1 MSDEVINWLDM
12 HKHATTALDGEFPV
26 VIVEANVAKTLD
38 QSKDM
43 IKCKVKIESGPFVD
57 RPINVNFTISP
68 DSPVAMRILF
78 SHWAILGLDA
88 KFFAA
93 HPNATLQQI
102 AEALVGRRA
111 TAVVAE
117 RDWNGRK
124 FEDIKE
130 WKPPLGG
137 PGASLPLGSSVG
149 GPLAGG
155 LAGAGSSPLTSPAST
170 APTSS
175 PASSSPAAAVP
186 VEVPQ
191 PSTDAP
197 ALPW

>member
-1 MSDEVINWLDM
+1 MSEGINWLDM
-12 HKHATTALDGEFPV
+12 HKHATTALEGEFPV
-26 VIVEANVAKTLD
+26 VIVEASVAKTLD

-43 IKCKVKIESGPFVD
+43 IKCRVKIESGPFVD

-88 KFFAA
+88 KYFAA
-93 HPNATLQQI
+93 NPNATLEQI
-102 AEALVGRRA
+102 AQSLVGRRA

-137 PGASLPLGSSVG
+137 PGASMPLGSSVG
-149 GPLAGG
+149 GPLSGG
-155 LAGAGSSPLTSPAST
+155 LGVPSASSLTSPAPASPTSSPLTST
-170 APTSS
+170 
-175 PASSSPAAAVP
+175 PAAAAP
-186 VEVPQ
+186 VDAAQ
-191 PSTDAP
+191 PSIAP
-197 ALPW
+197 PELAF